1 MEEASPSHSN
11 RINSDTNPSTPS
23 INVSSP
29 IATAETSLT
38 TTTTTEDE
46 QNEIDHEEITKVKS
60 ENI

>member
-1 MEEASPSHSN
+1 MEASPSHST
-11 RINSDTNPSTPS
+11 RVTSDTNPSTPS

-38 TTTTTEDE
+38 TPNEDE
-46 QNEIDHEEITKVKS
+46 QNEMDQEEEITKVKS